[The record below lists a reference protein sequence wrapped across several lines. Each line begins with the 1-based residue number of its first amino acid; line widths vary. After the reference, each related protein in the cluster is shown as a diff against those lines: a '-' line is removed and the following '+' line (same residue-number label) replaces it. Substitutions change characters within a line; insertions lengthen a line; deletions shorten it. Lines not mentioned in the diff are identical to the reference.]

1 MLNENSTPQAQIN
14 GRINILLVDDQDANL
29 QVLQAVLAELDEVL
43 VSVTSGEQ
51 ALRELLVREFA
62 VVLMDVHM
70 PTMSGFE
77 AAALIRS
84 HPRSRTVPIIFL
96 TAAGDDRAHVEQ
108 AYALGAVDYLTKPI
122 SPVILRA
129 KVAVFID
136 LYRKTAEIALH
147 AQASHLAALR
157 TRDERIRLILD
168 NTRDYAFIGTD
179 TDGIVTEWEGGAE
192 TITGWFAAKACGEP
206 NAIIFTPEDRA
217 AGVPQREMRMA
228 RETGRADD
236 KRWHLRRDGARFFAD
251 GVMVPLWDDTGKL
264 RGYAKIFR
272 DATAERL
279 AAEQLEM
286 SELQLGESRQRSQ
299 RAEEG
304 MRRLAAVAAQSSDFI
319 GIASSEARTSYVNP
333 AGRRL
338 AGLAPDAALGDAL
351 GNYRLGDFFAPECQA
366 FVEAVVLPAV
376 RGPQA
381 RWEGELRMRNFESGA
396 ILPIYY
402 KGFAV
407 FDDEG
412 QNIGLASIMRDITA
426 QKQAENELRRV
437 AADLAEADRRKSEF
451 LATLAHELRN
461 PLAPIRTG
469 LDLIRMAASGA
480 PKLAKVHEMMDR
492 QLGHLIHLV
501 NDLLDVARITR
512 GKIELKREA
521 SDVATLAA
529 MAIETSTAALNAG
542 RHAFTVEMAAD
553 TLPLD
558 VDVTRIVQVLS
569 NLLNNAAKYTPAGGR
584 IVLRALREGDEAVL
598 SVLDNGVGI
607 SQEDMGTLFDMFTQV
622 GRSLE
627 RSQGGLGI
635 GLSLVRRLVE
645 LHGGSVS
652 AASAGRDQG
661 STFTV
666 RLPLHLGNPAALA
679 PPPSGASAAG
689 ALRVLVVDDN
699 VDAGATLSTLLE
711 ALGHSTRV
719 APDGEQGLLL
729 ACAFRPH
736 LAFLDIGLP
745 GMSGHQLAR
754 AIRASGELDGVLLV
768 ALTGWGARADV
779 LMSQQ
784 AGFDRHL
791 TKPVDM
797 NALTSVLAA
806 AAASALFS
814 DPSLAKEQS

>member
-1 MLNENSTPQAQIN
+1 MLNENSTPKAK
-14 GRINILLVDDQDANL
+14 INILLVDDQDANL
-29 QVLQAVLAELDEVL
+29 RVLEAVLAELDEVL
-43 VSVTSGEQ
+43 VSVSSGEQ
-51 ALRELLVREFA
+51 ALRELLVRDFA
-62 VVLMDVHM
+62 VVLMDVQM

-77 AAALIRS
+77 AAGLIRS
-84 HPRSRTVPIIFL
+84 HPRSRAVPIIFL
-96 TAAGDDRAHVEQ
+96 TAAGDERALVEQ
-108 AYALGAVDYLTKPI
+108 AYALGAVDYLSKPI

-147 AQASHLAALR
+147 AQATHLAALR

-192 TITGWFAAKACGEP
+192 TITGWFAARACGQP
-206 NAIIFTPEDRA
+206 SAIIFTPEDRA
-217 AGVPQREMRMA
+217 AGVPGREMRTA

-236 KRWHLRRDGARFFAD
+236 KRWHVRRDGTRFFAD
-251 GVMVPLWDDTGKL
+251 GVMVPLWDDGGKL

-272 DATAERL
+272 DATTERL

-319 GIASSEARTSYVNP
+319 GIASSEARASYVNP

-338 AGLAPDAALGDAL
+338 AGLAPDAALGEQ
-351 GNYRLGDFFAPECQA
+351 RIGDFFSPDCQA
-366 FVEAVVLPAV
+366 FVEAVVLPAM
-376 RGPQA
+376 RGAQA
-381 RWEGELRMRNFESGA
+381 RWEGELHIRNFSTGA
-396 ILPIYY
+396 ILPVYY

-407 FDDEG
+407 FDDDG

-426 QKQAENELRRV
+426 QKQAENDLRRV

-469 LDLIRMAASGA
+469 LDLIRMPAGSRDMGR
-480 PKLAKVHEMMDR
+480 VHDMMDR

-512 GKIELKREA
+512 GKIELRREA
-521 SDVATLAA
+521 SDVATLVA
-529 MAIETSTAALNAG
+529 MAVETSMAALNAG
-542 RHAFTVEMAAD
+542 GHTLAIEVAGEA
-553 TLPLD
+553 LPLD

-584 IVLRALREGDEAVL
+584 IVLRAARDGAEVLL
-598 SVLDNGVGI
+598 SVGDSGVGI
-607 SQEDMGTLFDMFTQV
+607 APDDMGTLFDMFTQV
-622 GRSLE
+622 GRNLD

-666 RLPLHLGNPAALA
+666 RLPLRPDGAAAAPAPHA
-679 PPPSGASAAG
+679 GAEGAAG
-689 ALRVLVVDDN
+689 AALRVLVVDDN
-699 VDAGATLSTLLE
+699 VDAGDTLSTLLE

-719 APDGEQGLLL
+719 ALDGERGLVL
-729 ACAFRPH
+729 AAEFRPH

-754 AIRASGELDGVLLV
+754 AIRASAELDGMLLV

-779 LMSQQ
+779 AMSRQ

-791 TKPVDM
+791 TKPVDIG
-797 NALTSVLAA
+797 ALSMVLDAA
-806 AAASALFS
+806 VRGGALS
-814 DPSLAKEQS
+814 